1 MADETER
8 EVAELRAQVARQQ
21 EELLRLRDQLIGRD
35 AELGMAKGRVAELED
50 RVSRVTNTVAKIR
63 IKLLA
68 PFWPPPE
75 RRNGSD
81 ED

>member
-68 PFWPPPE
+68 PSPGRAGW
-75 RRNGSD
+75 G
-81 ED
+81 

>member
-1 MADETER
+1 MANETER
-8 EVAELRAQVARQQ
+8 EVAELRAEVARQQ

-35 AELGMAKGRVAELED
+35 AELGLARGRVTELED
-50 RVSRVTNTVAKIR
+50 RVGRVTNLLGTIR
-63 IKLLA
+63 VRLLK

-75 RRNGSD
+75 HRKSSD